1 MATLPA
7 FMYADPFLV
16 VQKQERD
23 RMGCELCTKVG
34 VTMHGVVC
42 SEPRNNQQNGVPTIG
57 HRCKW
62 FKEIAR

>member
-7 FMYADPFLV
+7 FMYGDPLLV
-16 VQKQERD
+16 VQKLERD

-42 SEPRNNQQNGVPTIG
+42 SDRRNNEQKGVPHIG

-62 FKEIAR
+62 FREIAQ